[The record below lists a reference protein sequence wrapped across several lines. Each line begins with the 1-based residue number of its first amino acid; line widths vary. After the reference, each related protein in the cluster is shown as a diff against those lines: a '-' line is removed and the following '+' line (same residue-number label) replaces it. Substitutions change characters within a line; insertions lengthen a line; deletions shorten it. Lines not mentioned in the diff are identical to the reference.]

1 MSSQT
6 PGPGD
11 VGSAA
16 RQVLTSEAE
25 VGASDSARPRGLLLR
40 LGWLWVLLAG
50 IGAYL
55 LLLRTLV
62 VTQNPS
68 SLVRIVVA
76 LFTFIALMLT
86 LVAARRAEAS
96 RAPQMSSL

>member
-1 MSSQT
+1 MT
-6 PGPGD
+6 PHARA
-11 VGSAA
+11 VCCCGSAGFWA
-16 RQVLTSEAE
+16 
-25 VGASDSARPRGLLLR
+25 
-40 LGWLWVLLAG
+40 LLAG

-62 VTQNPS
+62 VTQNPG

-76 LFTFIALMLT
+76 LLSFIALMLT

>member
-6 PGPGD
+6 PEPGD

-16 RQVLTSEAE
+16 PQALTSGAEA
-25 VGASDSARPRGLLLR
+25 GASDSAGPRGLLLR

-62 VTQNPS
+62 VTQNPN
-68 SLVRIVVA
+68 
-76 LFTFIALMLT
+76 FF
-86 LVAARRAEAS
+86 
-96 RAPQMSSL
+96 PP